1 MVQFS
6 IPAEGRKTMVGNCEQ
21 VWREISNY
29 LESDLDPVLRAGMD
43 EHLKQCPHCR
53 AILEGTRN
61 VIQIYGDERL
71 FQVPLG
77 FSWRLRHKLA
87 AAKPAWR
94 SVGFGWLV
102 AAAAMAL
109 IVAGFFLANSY
120 SSRPTVLSHMAA
132 PIRPLPPDL
141 VVVVAENGKLF
152 HLAKCSYIHAEGRPV
167 RIMTAR
173 EALHKGYMPCVRCLG
188 EYVVK
193 VAMDF
198 VYRAAH
204 SSRSA

>member
-1 MVQFS
+1 MV
-6 IPAEGRKTMVGNCEQ
+6 ENCEQ

-29 LESDLDPVLRAGMD
+29 LESDLDPTFRVDMD
-43 EHLKQCPHCR
+43 EHLRQCSKCR
-53 AILEGTRN
+53 AVLEGTRN
-61 VIQIYGDERL
+61 IIQLYGDERL

-102 AAAAMAL
+102 AAAAMAVVL
-109 IVAGFFLANSY
+109 AGFYMADSY
-120 SSRPTVLSHMAA
+120 SNSRPTLSHMAA
-132 PIRPLPPDL
+132 PVRPLPPDL
-141 VVVVAENGKLF
+141 VVVVAQNGKLF
-152 HLAKCSYIHAEGRPV
+152 HLAKCEYIHAEGRPV

-173 EALHKGYMPCVRCLG
+173 EALHEGYMPCVRCLG

-198 VYRAAH
+198 LRGLPH
-204 SSRSA
+204 SSHSLA

>member
-1 MVQFS
+1 MV
-6 IPAEGRKTMVGNCEQ
+6 ENCEQ
-21 VWREISNY
+21 VWREVSNY
-29 LESDLDPVLRAGMD
+29 IENDMDLARRADLD
-43 EHLKQCPHCR
+43 EHLRQCPQCR
-53 AILEGTRN
+53 AVLEGTRN
-61 VIQIYGDERL
+61 VIQLYGDERL

-87 AAKPAWR
+87 GANPQPAWR

-102 AAAAMAL
+102 AASAMAL
-109 IVAGFFLANSY
+109 VLAGFFLASSY
-120 SSRPTVLSHMAA
+120 SSHPTVLSHMAA
-132 PIRPLPPDL
+132 PVRPLPPDL

-152 HLAKCSYIHAEGRPV
+152 HLAKCSYIHAEGHPV

-173 EALHKGYMPCVRCLG
+173 EALHEGYMPCVRCLG

-198 VYRAAH
+198 ARKHWRTA
-204 SSRSA
+204 